1 MAIYEIVVSLH
12 YDYIL
17 LGLNISSGTEVL
29 FDERP
34 KINKKELFDREKE
47 VEEMLLNLNRPLL
60 VITGIRRIGKT
71 SVMNVALNE
80 SGIPFV
86 VVDCRKLKENYSR
99 ADLYKVFSE
108 ALSSIVDKIKDI
120 LSRIKGITVFGNN
133 IEIAWKI
140 MRAQLFL
147 RAF

>member
-1 MAIYEIVVSLH
+1 
-12 YDYIL
+12 
-17 LGLNISSGTEVL
+17 
-29 FDERP
+29 
-34 KINKKELFDREKE
+34 
-47 VEEMLLNLNRPLL
+47 
-60 VITGIRRIGKT
+60 
-71 SVMNVALNE
+71 MNVALNE
-80 SGIPFV
+80 SGIPFF

-99 ADLYKVFSE
+99 ADPYKVFSE